1 MLEIVVYI
9 TAGAGLGLLLC
20 LLGSKLLKKEEK
32 SFDFQ
37 GFIQANNLP
46 ITQALDNLNN
56 KILDLEK
63 SRSHTD
69 ATLSQ
74 QLSEL
79 KNTNNVLFET
89 TNTLS
94 KVLSNSQSQGA
105 LGEMHLKNLLESCGL
120 VDKVDFTLQ
129 ERITDEHIPDCII
142 RLPNNKVV
150 VIDSKA
156 PTKSLLE
163 YIEADDSNKTEK
175 LKKLNTSIKTHIR
188 GLSDKNYQ
196 KDLKDC
202 SEYTLMYLPSD
213 SLLMAAITAD
223 PNIVL
228 YANSKNIILTCPST
242 IIPCLRNIELLW
254 RQENISKNLQEVI
267 ELSGAIQE
275 SAKQSF
281 DSISSA
287 GKSISKALDQLKEGL
302 GALNNH
308 ISFVEKLKSL
318 GK

>member
-1 MLEIVVYI
+1 MELVITIILGIALGAVVTYYF
-9 TAGAGLGLLLC
+9 LK
-20 LLGSKLLKKEEK
+20 SQKKEEPT
-32 SFDFQ
+32 FDFQ
-37 GFIQANNLP
+37 GFVQANNLP

-63 SRSHTD
+63 NRSHTD

-105 LGEMHLKNLLESCGL
+105 LGEMHLKTLLESCGL
-120 VDKVDFTLQ
+120 VEKVDFNLQ
-129 ERITDEHIPDCII
+129 VRLTDEHIPDCVIK
-142 RLPNNKVV
+142 LPNNKF
-150 VIDSKA
+150 VIIDCKS

-163 YIEADDSNKTEK
+163 YIEADEASKAEK
-175 LKKLNTSIKTHIR
+175 LKKLNVSIKTHIR
-188 GLSDKNYQ
+188 SLADKAYQ

-202 SEYTLMYLPSD
+202 SEYILMYLPSD
-213 SLLMAAITAD
+213 SLLITAITAD

-228 YANSKNIILTCPST
+228 YANSKNVVLTAPST
-242 IIPCLRNIELLW
+242 IIPCIRNIELLW
-254 RQENISKNLQEVI
+254 RQENLNKNIQEVV
-267 ELSGAIQE
+267 ELNTELQA
-275 SAKQSF
+275 SALETTEALHLIGRSLT
-281 DSISSA
+281 
-287 GKSISKALDQLKEGL
+287 KAVEAHSEGL
-302 GALNNH
+302 NVIQKHLKQ
-308 ISFVEKLKSL
+308 VEKLKNL